1 MPLKIIFMGTPEF
14 SIPSLKL
21 LKESNH
27 EVICVYTQSPK
38 KKSRGQ
44 KILKTPIHTFSE
56 ENNIKVRTNN
66 LNEKNEFLQFK
77 KFNPDLV
84 IVVAYGQM
92 IPDQYLK
99 IPNLL
104 FLNVHAS
111 LLPKWRGAA
120 PIERAIINMDKETGV
135 SIMKI
140 EKKLDA
146 GPYIS
151 QAKVKINEETTSGS
165 LREELSK
172 IGAKTLLEVIELI
185 MSGKDKYTKQDDS
198 KATHAKKIDKSE
210 TKINWNEN
218 AKDIVAKIN
227 AFSPNPG
234 AWFKMNNQR
243 IKVIKAIEVSLSG
256 KVGTILNKS
265 LVIAAKK
272 NSVKILK
279 LQKEGK
285 KIMNLNDFIV
295 GNSVKIGTELN

>member
-1 MPLKIIFMGTPEF
+1 MGTPEF

-256 KVGTILNKS
+256 KVGTILDKS

>member
-1 MPLKIIFMGTPEF
+1 MSLKIIFMGTPEF

-198 KATHAKKIDKSE
+198 KATHTKKIDKSE

-256 KVGTILNKS
+256 KAGTILNKS

>member
-1 MPLKIIFMGTPEF
+1 MGTPEF

-256 KVGTILNKS
+256 KAGTILNKS

>member
-1 MPLKIIFMGTPEF
+1 MSLKIIFMGTPEF

-256 KVGTILNKS
+256 KAGTILNKS

>member
-1 MPLKIIFMGTPEF
+1 MSLKIIFMGTPEF

-256 KVGTILNKS
+256 KVGTILDKS